1 MRLFLILVLPI
12 FLFAHKVNLFLD
24 LKDDNLY
31 INSYFA
37 NAKPC
42 MNCKFKIESNEKVVF
57 EDILDEKGEYNY
69 KTSLNDLK
77 VIVDAGSG
85 HTVSKK
91 IKLQEQK
98 NEEKIVQTEKI
109 TKEIELLLEEN
120 RVLKNQIN
128 VLEEQLNY
136 FEIFKIV
143 FGLLLI
149 VLIFIILKRV
159 KRVKRVKS

>member
-1 MRLFLILVLPI
+1 MRFFLILVLPI

-24 LKDDNLY
+24 LKDNNLY

-77 VIVDAGSG
+77 VIVDAGNG
-85 HTVSKK
+85 HNVSKK

-98 NEEKIVQTEKI
+98 NEEKIVQAEKI

-149 VLIFIILKRV
+149 VLIFVVLKRV
-159 KRVKRVKS
+159 KS

>member
-1 MRLFLILVLPI
+1 MRFFLILVLPI

-24 LKDDNLY
+24 LKDNNLY

-69 KTSLNDLK
+69 KISLNDLK

-85 HTVSKK
+85 HNVSKK

-149 VLIFIILKRV
+149 VLIFVVLKRV
-159 KRVKRVKS
+159 KS

>member
-1 MRLFLILVLPI
+1 MRFFLILVLPI

-69 KTSLNDLK
+69 KIFLNDLK

-98 NEEKIVQTEKI
+98 NEEKIVQKDKI
-109 TKEIELLLEEN
+109 DKEIERLLEEN

-149 VLIFIILKRV
+149 VLIFVVLKRV
-159 KRVKRVKS
+159 KS

>member
-1 MRLFLILVLPI
+1 MRFFLILVLPI

-85 HTVSKK
+85 HTVMKK
-91 IKLQEQK
+91 IKTCDQK
-98 NEEKIVQTEKI
+98 SCQKKIEGEKWKYLYI
-109 TKEIELLLEEN
+109 
-120 RVLKNQIN
+120 
-128 VLEEQLNY
+128 
-136 FEIFKIV
+136 
-143 FGLLLI
+143 
-149 VLIFIILKRV
+149 
-159 KRVKRVKS
+159 

>member
-1 MRLFLILVLPI
+1 MRFFLILVLPI

-98 NEEKIVQTEKI
+98 NEEKTVQAEKI
-109 TKEIELLLEEN
+109 DKEIYKLLEEN

-143 FGLLLI
+143 FGLFLI

-159 KRVKRVKS
+159 KRVKSWV

>member
-1 MRLFLILVLPI
+1 MRFFLILILPI

-98 NEEKIVQTEKI
+98 NEEKTVQAEKI
-109 TKEIELLLEEN
+109 DKEIELLLEEN

-149 VLIFIILKRV
+149 VLIFIVLKRV
-159 KRVKRVKS
+159 KRVKS

>member
-1 MRLFLILVLPI
+1 MRFFLILVLPI

-98 NEEKIVQTEKI
+98 NEEKTVQAEKI
-109 TKEIELLLEEN
+109 DKEIELLLEEN

-159 KRVKRVKS
+159 KS

>member
-1 MRLFLILVLPI
+1 MRFFLILVLPI

-42 MNCKFKIESNEKVVF
+42 VNCKFKIESNEKVVF

-85 HTVSKK
+85 HNVSKK

-143 FGLLLI
+143 FGLFLI
-149 VLIFIILKRV
+149 VLIFIVLKRV
-159 KRVKRVKS
+159 KRVKS

>member
-1 MRLFLILVLPI
+1 MRFFLILVLPI

-98 NEEKIVQTEKI
+98 NEEKIIQTEKI
-109 TKEIELLLEEN
+109 DKEIERLLEEN

-143 FGLLLI
+143 FGLFLI

-159 KRVKRVKS
+159 KRVKS

>member
-1 MRLFLILVLPI
+1 MRFFLILVLPI

-85 HTVSKK
+85 HNVSKK

-98 NEEKIVQTEKI
+98 NEEKTVQAEKI
-109 TKEIELLLEEN
+109 DKEIYKLLEEN

-149 VLIFIILKRV
+149 VLIFVVLKRV
-159 KRVKRVKS
+159 KSWV

>member
-1 MRLFLILVLPI
+1 MRFFLILVLPI

-98 NEEKIVQTEKI
+98 NEEKTVQKEKI
-109 TKEIELLLEEN
+109 DKEIELLLEEN

-159 KRVKRVKS
+159 KRVKS

>member
-1 MRLFLILVLPI
+1 MRFFLILVLPI

-42 MNCKFKIESNEKVVF
+42 VNCKFKIESNEKLVF

-85 HTVSKK
+85 HNVSKK
-91 IKLQEQK
+91 IKIQEQK
-98 NEEKIVQTEKI
+98 NEEKRVQEEKI

-149 VLIFIILKRV
+149 VVIFIILKRV
-159 KRVKRVKS
+159 KS

>member
-1 MRLFLILVLPI
+1 MRFFLILVLPI

-85 HTVSKK
+85 HNVSKK
-91 IKLQEQK
+91 IKIQEQK

-109 TKEIELLLEEN
+109 DKEIELLLEEN

-143 FGLLLI
+143 FGLFLI

-159 KRVKRVKS
+159 KRVKS

>member
-1 MRLFLILVLPI
+1 MRFFLILVLPI

-24 LKDDNLY
+24 LKDNNLY

-42 MNCKFKIESNEKVVF
+42 MNCKFKIESNEKLVF

-85 HTVSKK
+85 HNVSKK

-98 NEEKIVQTEKI
+98 NEEKIVQTEKT

-143 FGLLLI
+143 FGLFLI
-149 VLIFIILKRV
+149 VLIFIVLKRV
-159 KRVKRVKS
+159 KRVKS

>member
-1 MRLFLILVLPI
+1 MRFFLILVLPI

-24 LKDDNLY
+24 LKDNNLY

-98 NEEKIVQTEKI
+98 NEEKTVQAEKI
-109 TKEIELLLEEN
+109 DKEIERLIEEN

-143 FGLLLI
+143 FGLFLI

-159 KRVKRVKS
+159 KRVKSWV

>member
-1 MRLFLILVLPI
+1 MRFFLILVLPI

-24 LKDDNLY
+24 LKDNNLY

-85 HTVSKK
+85 HNVSKK

-143 FGLLLI
+143 VGLLLI
-149 VLIFIILKRV
+149 VLIFVVLKRV
-159 KRVKRVKS
+159 KSWV

>member
-1 MRLFLILVLPI
+1 MRFFLILVLPI

-24 LKDDNLY
+24 LKDNNLY

-98 NEEKIVQTEKI
+98 NEEKTVQAEKI
-109 TKEIELLLEEN
+109 DKEIELLLEEN

-149 VLIFIILKRV
+149 VLIFVVLKRV
-159 KRVKRVKS
+159 KS

>member
-1 MRLFLILVLPI
+1 MRMEITTLGDFNMYGDYIIEEGDYLFTLQNVINKKFI
-12 FLFAHKVNLFLD
+12 IQKGSS
-24 LKDDNLY
+24 LKWNGSPYDGT
-31 INSYFA
+31 A
-37 NAKPC
+37 
-42 MNCKFKIESNEKVVF
+42 
-57 EDILDEKGEYNY
+57 DITAIYPV

-91 IKLQEQK
+91 IKIQEQK
-98 NEEKIVQTEKI
+98 NEEKTVQAEKI
-109 TKEIELLLEEN
+109 TKEIKLLLEEN

-149 VLIFIILKRV
+149 ILIFIILKRV
-159 KRVKRVKS
+159 KS

>member
-1 MRLFLILVLPI
+1 MRFFLILILPI

-77 VIVDAGSG
+77 VIVDTGSG

-98 NEEKIVQTEKI
+98 NEEKTVQTEKI
-109 TKEIELLLEEN
+109 DKEIDKLLEEN

-159 KRVKRVKS
+159 KRVKSWV

>member
-1 MRLFLILVLPI
+1 MRFFLILVLPI

-69 KTSLNDLK
+69 KISLNDLK
-77 VIVDAGSG
+77 VIVDAGNS
-85 HTVSKK
+85 HNVSKK

-98 NEEKIVQTEKI
+98 NEEKIVQTEKT

-149 VLIFIILKRV
+149 VLIFVVLKRV
-159 KRVKRVKS
+159 KS

>member
-1 MRLFLILVLPI
+1 MRFFLILVLPI

-24 LKDDNLY
+24 LKDNNLY

-42 MNCKFKIESNEKVVF
+42 INCKFKIESNEKVVF

-85 HTVSKK
+85 HNVSKK

-98 NEEKIVQTEKI
+98 NEEKIVQAEKI

-143 FGLLLI
+143 FGLFLI
-149 VLIFIILKRV
+149 VLIFIVLKRV
-159 KRVKRVKS
+159 KRVKSWV

>member
-1 MRLFLILVLPI
+1 MRFFLILFLPI

-24 LKDDNLY
+24 LKDNNLY

-42 MNCKFKIESNEKVVF
+42 MNCKFKIESNEKLVF

-98 NEEKIVQTEKI
+98 NEEKTVQAEKI
-109 TKEIELLLEEN
+109 DKEIYKLLEEN

-143 FGLLLI
+143 FGLFLI

-159 KRVKRVKS
+159 KRVKSWV

>member
-1 MRLFLILVLPI
+1 MRFFLILVLPI

-24 LKDDNLY
+24 LKDNNLY

-69 KTSLNDLK
+69 KISLNDLK

-98 NEEKIVQTEKI
+98 NEEKTVQAEKI
-109 TKEIELLLEEN
+109 DKEIYKLLEEN
-120 RVLKNQIN
+120 RVLKKQIN

-159 KRVKRVKS
+159 KRVKSWV

>member
-1 MRLFLILVLPI
+1 MRIFLILVLPI

-24 LKDDNLY
+24 LKDNNLY

-98 NEEKIVQTEKI
+98 NEEKIIQTEKI
-109 TKEIELLLEEN
+109 DKEIERLLEEN

-136 FEIFKIV
+136 FEIFKII
-143 FGLLLI
+143 FGLVLI
-149 VLIFIILKRV
+149 VLIFIII

>member
-1 MRLFLILVLPI
+1 MRFFLILVLPI

-85 HTVSKK
+85 HNVSKK

-98 NEEKIVQTEKI
+98 NEEKTVQTEKI
-109 TKEIELLLEEN
+109 DKEIERLIDEN
-120 RVLKNQIN
+120 RVLKDQIN

-143 FGLLLI
+143 FGLFLI
-149 VLIFIILKRV
+149 VLIFIVLKRV
-159 KRVKRVKS
+159 KRVKS

>member
-1 MRLFLILVLPI
+1 MRFFLILVLPI

-24 LKDDNLY
+24 LKDNNLY

-98 NEEKIVQTEKI
+98 NEEKTVQAEKI
-109 TKEIELLLEEN
+109 DKEIERLIEEN

-143 FGLLLI
+143 FGLFLI

-159 KRVKRVKS
+159 KRVKS

>member
-1 MRLFLILVLPI
+1 MRFFLILVLPI

-98 NEEKIVQTEKI
+98 NEEKTVQAEKI
-109 TKEIELLLEEN
+109 DKEIELLLEEN

-159 KRVKRVKS
+159 KRVKS

>member
-1 MRLFLILVLPI
+1 MRFFLILVLPI

-98 NEEKIVQTEKI
+98 NEEKTVQKEKI
-109 TKEIELLLEEN
+109 DKEIELLLEEN

-143 FGLLLI
+143 FGLFLI

-159 KRVKRVKS
+159 KRVKS

>member
-1 MRLFLILVLPI
+1 MRFFLILVLPI

-24 LKDDNLY
+24 LKDNNLY

-98 NEEKIVQTEKI
+98 NEEKTVQTEKI
-109 TKEIELLLEEN
+109 TREIELLLEEN
-120 RVLKNQIN
+120 RALKNQIN

-149 VLIFIILKRV
+149 VVIFVVLKRV
-159 KRVKRVKS
+159 KSWV

>member
-1 MRLFLILVLPI
+1 MRFFLILVLPI

-85 HTVSKK
+85 HNVSKK

-98 NEEKIVQTEKI
+98 NEEKIVQAEKI

-143 FGLLLI
+143 FGLFLI
-149 VLIFIILKRV
+149 VLIFIVLKRV
-159 KRVKRVKS
+159 KRVKS

>member
-1 MRLFLILVLPI
+1 MRFFLILALPI

-85 HTVSKK
+85 HNVSKK

-159 KRVKRVKS
+159 KSWV

>member
-1 MRLFLILVLPI
+1 MRFFLILVLPI

-24 LKDDNLY
+24 LKDNNLY

-42 MNCKFKIESNEKVVF
+42 MNCKFKIESNEKLVF

-136 FEIFKIV
+136 FKIFKIV

-149 VLIFIILKRV
+149 ILIFIILKRV
-159 KRVKRVKS
+159 KS

>member
-1 MRLFLILVLPI
+1 MRFFLILVLPI

-69 KTSLNDLK
+69 KISLNDLK
-77 VIVDAGSG
+77 VIVDAGNS
-85 HTVSKK
+85 HNVSKK

-98 NEEKIVQTEKI
+98 NEEKIVQAEKI

-159 KRVKRVKS
+159 KS

>member
-1 MRLFLILVLPI
+1 MRFFLILVLPI

-24 LKDDNLY
+24 LKDNNLY

-42 MNCKFKIESNEKVVF
+42 MNCKFKIESNEKLVF

-85 HTVSKK
+85 HNVSKK

-98 NEEKIVQTEKI
+98 NEEKRVQEEKI

-149 VLIFIILKRV
+149 VVIFVVLKRV
-159 KRVKRVKS
+159 KSWV

>member
-1 MRLFLILVLPI
+1 MRFFLILVLPI

-24 LKDDNLY
+24 LKDNNLY

-42 MNCKFKIESNEKVVF
+42 MNCKFKIESNEKLVF

-98 NEEKIVQTEKI
+98 NEEKRVQTEKT
-109 TKEIELLLEEN
+109 TKANTTHQIEGAKPMKSKDN
-120 RVLKNQIN
+120 KN
-128 VLEEQLNY
+128 
-136 FEIFKIV
+136 
-143 FGLLLI
+143 
-149 VLIFIILKRV
+149 V
-159 KRVKRVKS
+159 KLAI

>member
-1 MRLFLILVLPI
+1 MRFFLILVLPI

-85 HTVSKK
+85 HNVSKK

-98 NEEKIVQTEKI
+98 NEEKTVQAEKI
-109 TKEIELLLEEN
+109 DKEIERLIEEN

-159 KRVKRVKS
+159 KRVKSWV

>member
-1 MRLFLILVLPI
+1 MRFFLILVLPI

-98 NEEKIVQTEKI
+98 NEEKTVQAEKI
-109 TKEIELLLEEN
+109 DKEIELLLEEN

-143 FGLLLI
+143 FGLFLI

-159 KRVKRVKS
+159 KRVKS